1 MTTETPP
8 DWVLL
13 EAAKRSGMK
22 QCPDWIKRCYDHH
35 AVLAFRALCNMIQ
48 KYEKPPVDRKLLC
61 AQEAVRLHNERHVF
75 SHGLHTP
82 EEVCVRAIELWEE
95 CFGYEDKN

>member
-1 MTTETPP
+1 MTTPE

-35 AVLAFRALCNMIQ
+35 AVLAFRALCDMIQ
-48 KYEKPPVDRKLLC
+48 KYEKKPVDRKRLC
-61 AQEAVRLHNERHVF
+61 ALEARDSTGAEATTVAIAI
-75 SHGLHTP
+75 
-82 EEVCVRAIELWEE
+82 RAIELYEE
-95 CFGYEDKN
+95 GFGK